1 MTWTPV
7 KIKGLSYLSPTKAP
21 ATVEFE
27 PGLNIVFGAS
37 NTGKSFIVESID
49 YLLGGG
55 GKLRDIQERVA
66 YDRVR
71 LLIESSDDALFTIQR
86 GVKGGSFV
94 KFEGAWL
101 EEDPDHE
108 GAVLQAKHSAT
119 NQSNLSSFFLSLIGL
134 NGKSVIKNKRQNLQ
148 NFTIRN
154 LVRFILVQEEEI
166 IRSSSPILSGQ
177 YTTATAE
184 YSAFRLLLTGV
195 DDSAQVAQAKQQKE
209 AAAAKQSIEAKI
221 ELLDEIIAQLQ
232 FSLQEIGVNRTE
244 AEAQIARLNQEIQT
258 REIHIAQVRAQLEGR
273 ITRRSE
279 ILSQIQDLTER
290 IRVIE
295 GQLSRFGLLQQHY
308 QSDLER
314 LASIEESGSFLV
326 HLNTTA
332 CPLCGTPPNEQH
344 LSDECDGNVEAT
356 VFAARGEI
364 AKVQKLSSELEQ
376 TASELEIEVGVLRSR
391 QDALAPEYQALNQE
405 IQSIT
410 APLGDLQTNIGELAS
425 QVSDYRLVLRR
436 FEELEGHRQRK
447 DDLVRTASIE
457 PEPEPERN
465 SVDVATSVLDEY
477 AQVVQQLLQ
486 VWGFPGAERVHF
498 DMSEKDLVING
509 QLRFSSGKG
518 VRAIT
523 HAAMTIG
530 LMEFCQQKDL
540 PHPGFV
546 ILDSPLLAYREPES
560 AEDLALAESD
570 LKIRFYEYLAAN
582 LRDSQSIV
590 IENEDPPTNLE
601 GRISTIN
608 FTKNEN
614 IARYGFF
621 PV

>member
-1 MTWTPV
+1 MWNPIQ
-7 KIKGLSYLSPTKAP
+7 IKGLSYLSPTKAP

-49 YLLGGG
+49 YLLGSGG
-55 GKLRDIQERVA
+55 NLRDIQERVA

-71 LLIESSDDALFTIQR
+71 LLLEASNDILFTIQR

-94 KFEGAWL
+94 KFDGSWL
-101 EEDPDHE
+101 EEEPDHE
-108 GAVLQAKHSAT
+108 GTVLQAKYSAN
-119 NQSNLSSFFLSLIGL
+119 NQNNLSSFFLSLVGL
-134 NGKSVIKNKRQNLQ
+134 EGKSVIKNKRQELQ
-148 NFTIRN
+148 SFTIRN
-154 LVRFILVQEEEI
+154 LVRFLLVKEEEI

-195 DDSAQVAQAKQQKE
+195 DDSAQIAQEQRQRE
-209 AAAAKQSIEAKI
+209 VSAAKQSLEAKL
-221 ELLDEIIAQLQ
+221 ELLDELIAELH
-232 FSLQEIGVNRTE
+232 SGLREVGVNRIE
-244 AEAQIARLNQEIQT
+244 AEDQIARLSQEMQANEN
-258 REIHIAQVRAQLEGR
+258 RIAQVREQLGER
-273 ITRRSE
+273 ITRRNE
-279 ILSQIQDLTER
+279 ILSQIQRLTDS
-290 IRVIE
+290 IQMIE

-314 LASIEESGSFLV
+314 LASIEESGSFLID
-326 HLNTTA
+326 LNITP

-344 LSDECDGNVEAT
+344 LSTECDGNIEAT
-356 VFAARGEI
+356 VVAARGEI

-376 TASELEIEVGVLRSR
+376 TASELETELDVLRT
-391 QDALAPEYQALNQE
+391 QQNALVPEYQELNQVIE
-405 IQSIT
+405 RIT

-425 QVSDYRLVLRR
+425 RVLDYRLVLRR
-436 FEELEGHRQRK
+436 FEDLEEHRKRK
-447 DDLVRTASIE
+447 DVLVSEASTE

-486 VWGFPGAERVHF
+486 LWGFPGAERVHF
-498 DMSEKDLVING
+498 DMSKKDLVING
-509 QLRFSSGKG
+509 QLRSSSGKG

-523 HAAMTIG
+523 HAAMIIG
-530 LMEFCQQKDL
+530 LMEFCRQEDL

-546 ILDSPLLAYREPES
+546 VLDSPLLAYREPES
-560 AEDLALAESD
+560 EEDSALAESD
-570 LKIRFYEYLAAN
+570 LKARFYEYLAMN
-582 LRDSQSIV
+582 LFDSQAII
-590 IENEDPPTNLE
+590 IENEDPPIDLR
-601 GRISTIN
+601 GRVHLTH

-614 IARYGFF
+614 VGRYGFL
-621 PV
+621 PA